1 MSVASFRPSS
11 KTRARAF
18 TFADF
23 LAVVAVVA
31 LLLAI
36 ALPMFSS
43 SRARARQTVCESNL
57 KDITHAVLS
66 FADENAGRLPDP
78 DPASKGP
85 LWWFYKEQVKGYLG
99 LRNPSSPGDKI
110 FGCPSDRGY
119 EDGKPF
125 RLSAKFDYG
134 SYNFNGVNIPGLP
147 NIAGRNIASIKEPSR
162 TLLMM
167 EWTAH
172 APLSWHQS
180 QTASR
185 NQPFYNDAKSMVSL
199 VDGHVDFIP
208 IYYDGI
214 NPAYTRDPIP
224 GYAYKYSGD

>member
-1 MSVASFRPSS
+1 MKLTSPCGYARV
-11 KTRARAF
+11 TRAF

-23 LAVVAVVA
+23 LVVLAVLALFLAVA
-31 LLLAI
+31 LPIILDK
-36 ALPMFSS
+36 
-43 SRARARQTVCESNL
+43 RGRARQATCEMNL
-57 KDITHAVLS
+57 KEISHAVLS
-66 FADENAGRLPDP
+66 FAEDNGGKLPDV
-78 DPASKGP
+78 DPAFKGP

-99 LRNPSSPGDKI
+99 LRTPSSSADKI
-110 FGCPSDRGY
+110 FACPSDRGY

-134 SYNFNGVNIPGLP
+134 SYNYNGVNIPGLP
-147 NIAGRNIASIKEPSR
+147 QIAGRTVNSIKEPNR

-172 APLSWHQS
+172 APLSWHRS
-180 QTASR
+180 ETGRR
-185 NQPFYNDAKSMVSL
+185 NEPFYNNAKSVVGF

-214 NPAYTRDPIP
+214 NAAYTRDPIP

>member
-1 MSVASFRPSS
+1 MNLHSPFCAARS
-11 KTRARAF
+11 TRAF

-23 LAVVAVVA
+23 LVVLAALA
-31 LLLAI
+31 LLLAVV
-36 ALPMFSS
+36 LPMVLSK
-43 SRARARQTVCESNL
+43 RARSRQATCEMNL
-57 KDITHAVLS
+57 KEVTHAVLS
-66 FADENAGRLPDP
+66 FAEDNGGRLPDT
-78 DPASKGP
+78 DPTIKGP

-99 LRNPSSPGDKI
+99 LRTPSSSSDKV
-110 FGCPSDRGY
+110 FACPSDRGY

-134 SYNFNGVNIPGLP
+134 SYNYNGVNIPGLP
-147 NIAGRNIASIKEPSR
+147 HIAERNISSIKEPNR
-162 TLLMM
+162 TLLVM

-172 APLSWHQS
+172 APLSWHRS
-180 QTASR
+180 ETGRR
-185 NQPFYNDAKSMVSL
+185 NQPFYNNAMSVVSF

-214 NPAYTRDPIP
+214 NAAYTRDPIP